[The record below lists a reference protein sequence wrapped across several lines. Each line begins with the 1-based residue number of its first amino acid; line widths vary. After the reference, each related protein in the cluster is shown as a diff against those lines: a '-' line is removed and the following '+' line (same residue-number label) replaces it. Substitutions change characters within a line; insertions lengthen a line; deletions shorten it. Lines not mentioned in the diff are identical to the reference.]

1 MKIVLTAVGLN
12 QMLRVIASG
21 MRYPVISSL
30 VVLVILTILEAGKL
44 LAEFLTEHRRLK
56 VKMPELVDALKKQE
70 ISTAQCIEESGVL
83 RRQKKALIELT
94 LHPELTAVMKQSL
107 AVRLL
112 EEEQQRLGNIVKL
125 TDMIA
130 KLGPIFGLLGTLI
143 PLGPG
148 IIALSQGDT
157 MTLAESLLTAF
168 DTTVVGL
175 AAAAVA
181 MVISAIRK
189 GWYRNYISIQE
200 TLTDCVLE
208 VEKRD
213 EE

>member
-1 MKIVLTAVGLN
+1 M
-12 QMLRVIASG
+12 
-21 MRYPVISSL
+21 
-30 VVLVILTILEAGKL
+30 
-44 LAEFLTEHRRLK
+44 
-56 VKMPELVDALKKQE
+56 
-70 ISTAQCIEESGVL
+70 
-83 RRQKKALIELT
+83 
-94 LHPELTAVMKQSL
+94 
-107 AVRLL
+107 
-112 EEEQQRLGNIVKL
+112 GNIVKW

-157 MTLAESLLTAF
+157 TTLAESLLTAF

-175 AAAAVA
+175 AVAAAA
-181 MVISAIRK
+181 MVMSAIRK

-200 TLTDCVLE
+200 TLTDCILE
-208 VEKRD
+208 VEKED

>member
-94 LHPELTAVMKQSL
+94 LHPELTAIMKQSL
-107 AVRLL
+107 AARLL

>member
-1 MKIVLTAVGLN
+1 MEVVFAAVGMN
-12 QMLRVIASG
+12 QILRAIASG
-21 MRYPVISSL
+21 LRYPVIVSL
-30 VVLVILTILEAGKL
+30 VVLGILTVLEAGKI

-56 VKMPELVDALKKQE
+56 VKMPELVDALKKKE
-70 ISTAQCIEESGVL
+70 IPTAQCIEESGVL
-83 RRQKKALIELT
+83 RRQKQALIELT
-94 LHPELTAVMKQSL
+94 LHPELTPVMRESL
-107 AVRLL
+107 GARLL
-112 EEEQQRLGNIVKL
+112 EEEQQRMGNIVKW

-157 MTLAESLLTAF
+157 TTLAESLLTAF

-175 AAAAVA
+175 AVAAAA
-181 MVISAIRK
+181 MVMSAIRK

-200 TLTDCVLE
+200 TLTDCILE
-208 VEKRD
+208 VEKED